1 MVQALVGVEGL
12 ERMRISS
19 IERHLLTDPILEFI
33 ARSRRFVPHFHIPL
47 QSGCDQVLRQMRRRY
62 LTPLYRHRVERIRE
76 LMPHA
81 CIGADV
87 IVGFPTETDEY
98 FRQSYDFIESLDLSY
113 LHVFTYS
120 ERENT
125 PAAEMGVSVPPAVRA
140 ARSRALHRLGEK
152 KRAAFYLR
160 HQGQVREVLLESE
173 NKEGWMFGF
182 TDNYIKVRLPYDPHL
197 VGTLQAVR
205 LGPQVEGGLL
215 DASLL

>member
-1 MVQALVGVEGL
+1 
-12 ERMRISS
+12 
-19 IERHLLTDPILEFI
+19 
-33 ARSRRFVPHFHIPL
+33 
-47 QSGCDQVLRQMRRRY
+47 MRRRY

-205 LGPQVEGGLL
+205 LGPQVEDGLL